1 MTTKSDKAAKAAA
14 AIAAAKAETAKA
26 AKAER
31 AAKARAKAEA
41 IAAAEAANLAAVRE
55 RTAEGE
61 AKAAERV
68 AYFAQ
73 NRAERESAKAAEG
86 RADAA
91 AFVGTVK
98 LGAVNVPEL
107 ERAGYTAGSAKVN
120 ASVWNLGAKAAEA
133 IGDAAALQLI
143 AQLEAAPQVG
153 AIRTRDRIAKGL
165 RMVKDAAK
173 EAGGKLSPEAAKA
186 ACEAA
191 VNDAGTIKPRG
202 PKDAKPGKAEA
213 KPVTL
218 EIAGP
223 GDVARVLAAIYATA
237 VKMSAPSKDA
247 AQTRAWADTLA
258 HLGKAAE
265 AGAPLR

>member
-1 MTTKSDKAAKAAA
+1 MTTKSNKIAKATTATA
-14 AIAAAKAETAKA
+14 TAKA
-26 AKAER
+26 DASKAARKAKADAR
-31 AAKARAKAEA
+31 RDALAKLEA
-41 IAAAEAANLAAVRE
+41 QELAANQARV
-55 RTAEGE
+55 AECE

-68 AYFAQ
+68 AYFTQ

-133 IGDAAALQLI
+133 IGEAAALQLI

-247 AQTRAWADTLA
+247 AMTRAWADTLS